1 MASGGPGAHV
11 ALCRWKAAGGLEWD
25 QGLTMGSWGWEGGC
39 LRCSSASLCR
49 ETAVHLA
56 PRVRR

>member
-11 ALCRWKAAGGLEWD
+11 ALCRWEAAGGLEWD
-25 QGLTMGSWGWEGGC
+25 QGLTWGWEGGC